1 MKKFN
6 THLFYLGTCIVFSSC
21 GLFKSVGADETYNI
35 RTIRKYG
42 PPNFDKKKQIQFSKS
57 NNKKNDD
64 FNENNLKIDT
74 LNYTPNYH
82 YNTPNTLFTNEL
94 RLKYIKYFDE
104 ELVQK
109 INLILLENIDEWY
122 GTPYKIG
129 GKSKSGI
136 DCSSFTNIMYY
147 KVYNISLNN
156 NAAAQYQQCVEI
168 KYDDLKEGDLVF
180 FKSGRHISH
189 VGIYI
194 SNNKFVHASTSEGVK
209 ISSLN
214 ENYWY
219 NKLYA
224 FGRVKN

>member
-1 MKKFN
+1 
-6 THLFYLGTCIVFSSC
+6 
-21 GLFKSVGADETYNI
+21 
-35 RTIRKYG
+35 
-42 PPNFDKKKQIQFSKS
+42 
-57 NNKKNDD
+57 NK
-64 FNENNLKIDT
+64 
-74 LNYTPNYH
+74 NYP
-82 YNTPNTLFTNEL
+82 YNTSNSVFTNEL
-94 RLKYIKYFDE
+94 RLKYLKYFDE
-104 ELVQK
+104 EMVQN
-109 INLILLENIDEWY
+109 INLILLENIDEWL

-136 DCSSFTNIMYY
+136 DCSGFTNIMYY
-147 KVYNISLNN
+147 TVYNISLNN
-156 NAAAQYQQCVEI
+156 NAAAQYQQCVDI
-168 KYDDLKEGDLVF
+168 KYNDLKEGDLVF

-194 SNNKFVHASTSEGVK
+194 ANNKFVHASTSEGVK